1 MILVI
6 YLSILKY
13 MYFELLIIG
22 SFFLKTVKVAMKAY
36 FFSLLPAPV
45 SLKPLAK
52 GLWSIFSCVIW
63 N

>member
-13 MYFELLIIG
+13 FDLLAIG